1 MEHDPEREYS
11 FLTRDDLKVKMNKQI
26 DDLSD
31 IFLLSKPAA
40 TVLLMNLHWD
50 SQQVSERLSED
61 KEKLLMR
68 SGLMSSNYGDSFFSV
83 EKNLAMLTLEAKD
96 MHSEYVLRSFLEENK
111 GLTIEQCPAPGCGY
125 FIEFQRDIGFEE
137 YGLNVVCLC
146 GHTFCGRCR
155 LETHGPVTCNNAS
168 DWLRDLGKL
177 SESLSVSW
185 IESNTKPCPH
195 CQFPLEVGSRSRL
208 FRFVEC
214 LYCSGRFCS
223 ECMQTVESHNTAD
236 GYYGACVAP
245 LPPQLMN
252 GPEAVV
258 VTCVDRW
265 EASDV
270 AMVEA
275 KSELE
280 SFDESHFTSQEYIRN
295 MREGLMLIV
304 QCRQFLKW
312 SCVYDHVH
320 TEYQASKREYL
331 RFLQD
336 FASTLVQSYSETLKE
351 ETVKDFSATTH
362 EETIYPKWKLAN
374 ATSSIGNFFFHFSKT
389 LQDGI
394 DDVKVKSYDNFAGP
408 YWLCDRCTSGNTW
421 LDMRCKMCCG
431 SATPVEKKLRDLSLN

>member
-1 MEHDPEREYS
+1 MEHDPEREYY
-11 FLTRDDLKVKMNKQI
+11 FLTRDDLKEKMNKQI

-111 GLTIEQCPAPGCGY
+111 GLTIKQCPAPGCGY

-155 LETHGPVTCNNAS
+155 LESHGPVTCNNAS

-214 LYCSGRFCS
+214 LYCRLVK
-223 ECMQTVESHNTAD
+223 QTD
-236 GYYGACVAP
+236 
-245 LPPQLMN
+245 LRL
-252 GPEAVV
+252 
-258 VTCVDRW
+258 
-265 EASDV
+265 
-270 AMVEA
+270 
-275 KSELE
+275 
-280 SFDESHFTSQEYIRN
+280 
-295 MREGLMLIV
+295 
-304 QCRQFLKW
+304 
-312 SCVYDHVH
+312 SC
-320 TEYQASKREYL
+320 
-331 RFLQD
+331 
-336 FASTLVQSYSETLKE
+336 
-351 ETVKDFSATTH
+351 FS
-362 EETIYPKWKLAN
+362 N
-374 ATSSIGNFFFHFSKT
+374 
-389 LQDGI
+389 
-394 DDVKVKSYDNFAGP
+394 
-408 YWLCDRCTSGNTW
+408 
-421 LDMRCKMCCG
+421 
-431 SATPVEKKLRDLSLN
+431 